1 MEKIN
6 FDLSNKESLLSEF
19 SFSGKTVVVKNFINM
34 SDKNTI
40 LAAYFSA
47 VDADVVTQYLT
58 RYYTLVVAV
67 LDVLTNV
74 DIKDVVIDQVV
85 SSGLWHEISLR
96 VVDLDDLYA
105 DVKKIEAEL
114 REQQSMASAFKK
126 LIDVAADAISKV
138 KDMDFSEDG
147 IQKLLGKFEAVKA
160 DVGKFYPNIET
171 PEDLPEKKT
180 KPKKTTT

>member
-6 FDLSNKESLLSEF
+6 FDLSNKEEILAEF
-19 SFSGKTVVVKNFINM
+19 SFSGKTVVVKKFINM
-34 SDKNTI
+34 TDKNTI

-67 LDVLTNV
+67 LDVLTNI
-74 DIKDVVIDQVV
+74 DIKDIVIDRVV
-85 SSGLWHEISLR
+85 SSGLWHEVSTRI
-96 VVDLDDLYA
+96 VDLDDIYT
-105 DVKKIEAEL
+105 DIKRIESEL
-114 REQQSMASAFKK
+114 REQQSPASAFKR
-126 LIDVAADAISKV
+126 LIDVAADAIAKV
-138 KDMDFSEDG
+138 KDMDFSDDG

-171 PEDLPEKKT
+171 TEDLPVKKA
-180 KPKKTTT
+180 KPKKTTP